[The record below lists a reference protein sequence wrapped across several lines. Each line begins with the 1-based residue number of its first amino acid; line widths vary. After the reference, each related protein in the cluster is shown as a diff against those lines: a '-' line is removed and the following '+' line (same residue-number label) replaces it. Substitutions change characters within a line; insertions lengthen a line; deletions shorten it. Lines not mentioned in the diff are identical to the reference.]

1 MAYLI
6 IGKKPTLKREIN
18 TDGYWSGIVTGAVA
32 GQEYKYLITTNDNQ
46 ILKKNDPR
54 AKQITDSDEG
64 CSIVTSNKPFDWGK
78 KAIAYK
84 SPEINQQIIYEMH
97 VGTFNRPDPGT
108 IGTFYTAID
117 KLDYLNQLGVNMI
130 ELMPITSM
138 ATSNGWGYAPNYI
151 FSIENSYGGRYGFF
165 EFVKACHEHNI
176 GIIVD
181 VVYNHFFTKT
191 DLWQIDGWSEN
202 NRGGIY
208 FYNDDRGDTPW
219 EQGQIMDEARLDNF
233 Y

>member
-1 MAYLI
+1 MANQRKTNL
-6 IGKKPTLKREIN
+6 GATVLRDGVEFRLWAPFAKSVAVSGVFNNWEETNLEREIN

-138 ATSNGWGYAPNYI
+138 ATSNGWGYAPNLY
-151 FSIENSYGGRYGFF
+151 FF
-165 EFVKACHEHNI
+165 NRKFI
-176 GIIVD
+176 WWTLW
-181 VVYNHFFTKT
+181 FF
-191 DLWQIDGWSEN
+191 
-202 NRGGIY
+202 
-208 FYNDDRGDTPW
+208 
-219 EQGQIMDEARLDNF
+219 
-233 Y
+233 